1 MNKLH
6 EYMKANHDMKTFT
19 HVPQEKKILNLKT
32 ETIKGKRF
40 YVLPSGDKYP
50 SITTVLSDRGNAGI
64 LKWRESVGEQVANTI
79 MRNAASRGTA
89 VHTLTENYLN
99 NQELSQQGVL
109 PTALFTILKTEL
121 DRINNIVMQEGALY
135 SDKWGVAGRVDC
147 IAEYEG
153 KLSVID
159 FKTST
164 KEKKEEWIEN
174 YFIQTSAYCE
184 MYEELYGKTIDQ
196 IVILIVTEEGA
207 TQTFVKDK
215 KDYLLE
221 GSLRNKKSVL
231 NDQIL
236 QVIKLK
242 YPQFDLINTEFESK
256 NDFSFNIYDRFKVKN
271 LSINSSILINNSQ
284 LKRNNLIDKNII

>member
-6 EYMKANHDMKTFT
+6 EYMKANHSMKSFT
-19 HVPQEKKILNLKT
+19 HVPQEKKIINLKT
-32 ETIKGKRF
+32 ETVNGKRF
-40 YVLPSGDKYP
+40 YVLPSGEKYP
-50 SITTVLSDRGNAGI
+50 SITTVLSARGNAGI

-79 MRNAASRGTA
+79 MRNAANRGTA

-99 NQELSQQGVL
+99 NEELSQQGVL

-121 DRINNIVMQEGALY
+121 DKINNIVMQEGALY

-147 IAEYEG
+147 IAEYNG

-164 KEKKEEWIEN
+164 KEKKEEWVEN

-184 MYEELYGKTIDQ
+184 MYEELYGKAIDQ

-207 TQTFVKDK
+207 TQTFVKNK
-215 KDYLLE
+215 KDYLPLLKPAIE
-221 GSLRNKKSVL
+221 EFHKK
-231 NDQIL
+231 
-236 QVIKLK
+236 
-242 YPQFDLINTEFESK
+242 
-256 NDFSFNIYDRFKVKN
+256 FKENGKTN
-271 LSINSSILINNSQ
+271 
-284 LKRNNLIDKNII
+284 

>member
-6 EYMKANHDMKTFT
+6 EYMKANHSMKSFT
-19 HVPQEKKILNLKT
+19 HVPQEKKQLNLIT
-32 ETIKGKRF
+32 ETINGKRF

-50 SITTVLSDRGNAGI
+50 SITTVLSERGNAGI
-64 LKWRESVGEQVANTI
+64 IKWRESVGEQAANTI
-79 MRNAASRGTA
+79 MRNAAKRGTA

-99 NQELSQQGVL
+99 NEELSQQGVL

-121 DRINNIVMQEGALY
+121 DKINNIVMQEGALY

-174 YFIQTSAYCE
+174 YFIQGSAYCE
-184 MYEELYGKTIDQ
+184 MYEERFDQPIDRV
-196 IVILIVTEEGA
+196 VILVVTEDGGI
-207 TQTFVKDK
+207 QTFTKSKD
-215 KDYLLE
+215 DYLPL
-221 GSLRNKKSVL
+221 LKTA
-231 NDQIL
+231 
-236 QVIKLK
+236 IKEFK
-242 YPQFDLINTEFESK
+242 ENNETNT
-256 NDFSFNIYDRFKVKN
+256 
-271 LSINSSILINNSQ
+271 
-284 LKRNNLIDKNII
+284 

>member
-1 MNKLH
+1 
-6 EYMKANHDMKTFT
+6 MKQAYDMKSFT
-19 HVPQEKKILNLKT
+19 HVPQEKKIINLKT

-50 SITTVLSDRGNAGI
+50 SITTVLSDRNNSGI

-79 MRNAASRGTA
+79 MRNAANRGTA

-99 NQELSQQGVL
+99 NEELSQQGVL

-121 DRINNIVMQEGALY
+121 DKINNIVMQEGALY

-147 IAEYEG
+147 IAEYNG

-164 KEKKEEWIEN
+164 KEKKEEWVEN

-184 MYEELYGKTIDQ
+184 MYEELYGKSIDQ

-207 TQTFVKDK
+207 TQTFVKNK
-215 KDYLLE
+215 KDYLPLLKPAIE
-221 GSLRNKKSVL
+221 EFHKK
-231 NDQIL
+231 
-236 QVIKLK
+236 
-242 YPQFDLINTEFESK
+242 
-256 NDFSFNIYDRFKVKN
+256 FKENGKTN
-271 LSINSSILINNSQ
+271 
-284 LKRNNLIDKNII
+284 

>member
-1 MNKLH
+1 MNPLH
-6 EYMKANHDMKTFT
+6 EYFKKNYVVKNFT
-19 HVPQEKKILNLKT
+19 HVPLPTKPIELTTQ
-32 ETIKGKRF
+32 TIKGKRF
-40 YVLPSGDKYP
+40 YILPDGQKYP

-89 VHTLTENYLN
+89 LHTLTENYLN

-121 DRINNIVMQEGALY
+121 DKINNIVMQEGALY

-147 IAEYEG
+147 IAEYDG

-164 KEKKEEWIEN
+164 KDKKEEWVEN

-184 MYEELYGKTIDQ
+184 MYEELYGKAIDQ
-196 IVILIVTEEGA
+196 IVILIVTEEGS
-207 TQTFVKDK
+207 TQTFIKNK
-215 KDYLLE
+215 QDYLPLLKPAIE
-221 GSLRNKKSVL
+221 EFHKK
-231 NDQIL
+231 
-236 QVIKLK
+236 
-242 YPQFDLINTEFESK
+242 
-256 NDFSFNIYDRFKVKN
+256 FKQNGKTN
-271 LSINSSILINNSQ
+271 
-284 LKRNNLIDKNII
+284 